1 MSSYEEFID
10 VIQSV
15 SPESV
20 DEDIDFENISS
31 FDIEIDYVNNVVS
44 VLTIEEVSNDRSH
57 GVTDSAS
64 KSYYNDIGFKIFT
77 IKVQGT
83 FSYIT
88 GSCTTI
94 SASGSFNRATLS
106 TWTSTPTISS
116 GNITTRKAYARI
128 SGTATSG
135 SSSLSYSLTLTCDDS
150 GNTSSY

>member
-77 IKVQGT
+77 IKVQGQALEDGALNQEIRVT
-83 FSYIT
+83 NM
-88 GSCTTI
+88 I
-94 SASGSFNRATLS
+94 SKKTVRAKVV
-106 TWTSTPTISS
+106 
-116 GNITTRKAYARI
+116 GVGHVRI
-128 SGTATSG
+128 
-135 SSSLSYSLTLTCDDS
+135 DVK
-150 GNTSSY
+150 